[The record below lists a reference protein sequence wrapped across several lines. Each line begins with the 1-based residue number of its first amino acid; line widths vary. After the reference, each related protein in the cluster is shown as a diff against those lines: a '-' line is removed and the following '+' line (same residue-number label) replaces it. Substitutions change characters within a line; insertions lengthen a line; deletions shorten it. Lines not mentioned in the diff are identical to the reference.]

1 MHVETLKTFCDL
13 VETGSLSRAARL
25 NLVSQSAVSQ
35 QLRALEQ
42 RYGGRLI
49 DRAPRIGARPTELG
63 RLLYEEIKPFLER
76 LAALEQRLRARPDVV
91 AGTVR
96 VATVY
101 SVGLHTLPPVI
112 KRCLADHPKVSVQL
126 SYRRTDEVYAACLA
140 GDVDFGIVAVP
151 ARRAQLEVVPLG
163 HDELVIAA
171 PPGHPIARRA
181 RCSLAALDGQPFIG
195 FQRDIPTRRMVDGL
209 LRRHGVRVSYAMEL
223 DNVETIKRSVE
234 AGLGVSLLP
243 APTLVERDPRAHA
256 GGPAARRGPLPPSH
270 RRHPPAHARAVGP
283 RAHLPIP
290 PHLHTRRRRPIRAHL
305 LRYGALGR
313 ALNVEGVRLAPG
325 LRAPPR
331 IWTLLGRLLPLPCW
345 IARQA
350 RKLHGACACLL
361 WDYASILRAAR
372 GASNAVR
379 GESPSMKTDR
389 HTGAASRVD
398 DPIGGTTNGQDHTC
412 RQL

>member
-76 LAALEQRLRARPDVV
+76 LTGLEQRLRARPNVV
-91 AGTVR
+91 VGTVR

-151 ARRAQLEVVPLG
+151 ARRAQLEIVPLG

-243 APTLVERDPRAHA
+243 APTLVSEVRARTLVA
-256 GGPAARRGPLPPSH
+256 QPPVEGPF
-270 RRHPPAHARAVGP
+270 
-283 RAHLPIP
+283 
-290 PHLHTRRRRPIRAHL
+290 RRPIGVIHRRTRELSAPARAFLSL
-305 LRYGALGR
+305 LTSTLG
-313 ALNVEGVRLAPG
+313 
-325 LRAPPR
+325 
-331 IWTLLGRLLPLPCW
+331 
-345 IARQA
+345 
-350 RKLHGACACLL
+350 
-361 WDYASILRAAR
+361 AR
-372 GASNAVR
+372 GR
-379 GESPSMKTDR
+379 
-389 HTGAASRVD
+389 
-398 DPIGGTTNGQDHTC
+398 
-412 RQL
+412 